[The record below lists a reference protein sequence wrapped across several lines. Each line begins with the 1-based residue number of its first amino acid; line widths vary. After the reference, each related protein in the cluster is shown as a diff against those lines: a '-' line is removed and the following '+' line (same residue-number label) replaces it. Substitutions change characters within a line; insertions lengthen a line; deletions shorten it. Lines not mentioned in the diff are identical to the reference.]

1 MRLIS
6 VTEDFGDSP
15 TGRHAENIKAS
26 GADWYS
32 HNLSVETKKGQRQ
45 KAEMGWY
52 PSVAPVGYLN
62 RDKIIEQDVTR
73 VPLIREAFTLY
84 GSGSYTLKQPS

>member
-1 MRLIS
+1 
-6 VTEDFGDSP
+6 
-15 TGRHAENIKAS
+15 
-26 GADWYS
+26 
-32 HNLSVETKKGQRQ
+32 
-45 KAEMGWY
+45 MGWY

-84 GSGSYTLKQPS
+84 ASGSYTLKQPS